1 MNRAFLI
8 ILFPAVLVASLYM
21 AAAHYLGVRLNPFR
35 YLGAGAV
42 ILVVIVYLYRRG
54 KARPSGG

>member
-8 ILFPAVLVASLYM
+8 ILFPAVLVAFLYI
-21 AAAHYLGVRLNPFR
+21 AAAHYLGVRLNTLW
-35 YLGAGAV
+35 YLGAGAGV
-42 ILVVIVYLYRRG
+42 LVVIVYLYRRG